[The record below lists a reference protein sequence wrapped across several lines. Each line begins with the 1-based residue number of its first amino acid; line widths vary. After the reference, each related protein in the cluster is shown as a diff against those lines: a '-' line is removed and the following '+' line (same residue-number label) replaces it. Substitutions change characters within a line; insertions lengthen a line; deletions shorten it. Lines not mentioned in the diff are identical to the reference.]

1 MGLEFDSHDARGPGR
16 ALFLGKAFT
25 NCSLLY

>member
-1 MGLEFDSHDARGPGR
+1 MGLEFDLFDAREPGR